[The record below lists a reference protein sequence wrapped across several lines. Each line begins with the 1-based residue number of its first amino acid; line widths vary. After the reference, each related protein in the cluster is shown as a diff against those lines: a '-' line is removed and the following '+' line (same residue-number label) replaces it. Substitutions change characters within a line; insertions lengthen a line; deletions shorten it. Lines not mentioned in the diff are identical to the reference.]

1 MKSTHMLFLDLNNS
15 FVIYPCDILIAKKIT
30 HGPWLTWVGKENTI
44 KEGGWTKLRNNA
56 LFQIDHLSCKLSLP
70 HIHSCVCKNTQN

>member
-1 MKSTHMLFLDLNNS
+1 MHIYVYTCTCVIMIRHGLLRINKLIMKITHMLFLDLNNS

-44 KEGGWTKLRNNA
+44 KEGG
-56 LFQIDHLSCKLSLP
+56 
-70 HIHSCVCKNTQN
+70 

>member
-1 MKSTHMLFLDLNNS
+1 MIRHGLLRINKLIMKITHMLFLDLNNS

-44 KEGGWTKLRNNA
+44 KEGG
-56 LFQIDHLSCKLSLP
+56 
-70 HIHSCVCKNTQN
+70 